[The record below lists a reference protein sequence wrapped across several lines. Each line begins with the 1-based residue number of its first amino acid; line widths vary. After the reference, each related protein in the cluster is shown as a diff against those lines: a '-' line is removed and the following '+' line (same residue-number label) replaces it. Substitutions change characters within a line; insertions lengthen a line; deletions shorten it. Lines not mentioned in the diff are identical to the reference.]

1 MCKTDA
7 LPNWANLFF
16 FVNVNK
22 AKTNNLQK
30 IYSKYNLNL
39 TFKPIDFTVNI
50 KDRGLLYNYCSLNQ
64 CKNLSKEIDSTTIG
78 IELCKIPQISEH
90 WP

>member
-7 LPNWANLFF
+7 LPIELISFF

-22 AKTNNLQK
+22 TKTNNLQR
-30 IYSKYNLNL
+30 IYFKYNLNL
-39 TFKPIDFTVNI
+39 TFKPFDFTVNM
-50 KDRGLLYNYCSLNQ
+50 KGRGLWYNYCSLNQ